1 MLLSQKIEIFE
12 YLDRSG
18 HSPYARWFDSLAAE
32 AAAQVAVALTRLDQE
47 NVSGIKSLGRG
58 LHEYRIHFGPGLRIY
73 LGRDGER
80 LVILLGGGT
89 KTRQQQDIRDALE
102 RWQDYKKRKPK
113 K

>member
-1 MLLSQKIEIFE
+1 MRLV
-12 YLDRSG
+12 R
-18 HSPYARWFDSLAAE
+18 AAE
-32 AAAQVAVALTRLDQE
+32 AAAQVAVALTRLEQG

-73 LGRDGER
+73 LGRDGDR

-89 KTRQQQDIRDALE
+89 KMRQQQDIRDALE